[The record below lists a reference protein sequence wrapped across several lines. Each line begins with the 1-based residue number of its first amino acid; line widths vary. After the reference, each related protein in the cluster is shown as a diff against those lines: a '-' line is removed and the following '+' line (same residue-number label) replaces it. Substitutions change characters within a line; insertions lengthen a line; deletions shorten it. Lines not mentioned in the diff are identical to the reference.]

1 MYIRIV
7 FGPRSRVEDCVF
19 EKEENKNET
28 KQKRKKKQQTQDAK
42 D

>member
-7 FGPRSRVEDCVF
+7 FGPRSRLEDCDF
-19 EKEENKNET
+19 EKEENKNE
-28 KQKRKKKQQTQDAK
+28 KKQTQDAK